1 MRKITALVLSSFFF
15 VSLASAEIGVNVGVS
30 LSAGAFQAT
39 GTETEKDE
47 KNKEDAVGAAGWGSI
62 FVEKALGERFAIGI
76 DYVPSALESETS
88 TLTQKDIKGVGTSS
102 ADAANKVQVDFNDLT
117 TLYVSVNLT
126 DNLYAKVGHMSVD
139 VDTNETLGTGSKYG
153 NTSLDGTLVAL
164 GWNTGFGNNM
174 FVRVEGNY
182 MQFDGASLTSSTN
195 SDNKIELTDLNG
207 ASAKLSVGKSF

>member
-1 MRKITALVLSSFFF
+1 MRKIIALVLSSFFF

>member
-1 MRKITALVLSSFFF
+1 MGWHLPS
-15 VSLASAEIGVNVGVS
+15 
-30 LSAGAFQAT
+30 AFQAT

>member
-1 MRKITALVLSSFFF
+1 MRKIITLVLSSFFF
-15 VSLASAEIGVNVGVS
+15 VSLASAEIGVNVGIS
-30 LSAGAFQAT
+30 GSAGAFQAT

-47 KNKEDAVGAAGWGSI
+47 KNKEDAVGAAGWASI
-62 FVEKALGERFAIGI
+62 FIEKTLGERFAIGV

-88 TLTQKDIKGVGTSS
+88 QTENRDKTTTDTQTVQTQ
-102 ADAANKVQVDFNDLT
+102 KVQVDFEDLT
-117 TLYVSVNLT
+117 TIYLAVNLT

-139 VDTNETLGTGSKYG
+139 VNTNETLGTGSKYG

>member
-62 FVEKALGERFAIGI
+62 FVEKTLGERFAIGV

-88 TLTQKDIKGVGTSS
+88 QTANRDKTTTDTQTVQTQ
-102 ADAANKVQVDFNDLT
+102 KVQVDFDDLT

-139 VDTNETLGTGSKYG
+139 VNTNETLGTGSKYG

-195 SDNKIELTDLNG
+195 ADNKIELTDLNG